1 MKTLRL
7 KLFCEQ
13 TECSLHERED
23 FIPCEINLTKDSRKL
38 DVLFVGEGPGKTE
51 VNADIERPFIGRSG
65 QLLRRTIK
73 SARGGEK
80 FNFGF
85 TNTVRC
91 LPLNSDDEI
100 RPPTRRE
107 RNFCRKFL
115 DRDIQ
120 KTDPDVIVLL
130 GHSPLETFPPPGQY
144 TVQGE
149 RGTWRVEEIE
159 GRERVVFSTWHP
171 AYVGRQKKLLPVFYE
186 DLRTVFKLAAG
197 WRPDPK
203 WAGLGKSTLLKTIP
217 EIEEY
222 VDFLRRGLTLEDMV
236 SVDVE
241 TKTLNKMHGNKLGMI
256 QLTHDLDT
264 AMCVPLD
271 HPKTPFDA
279 QELDVI
285 KALLRR
291 LFTRKVSFGYW
302 LAHSGK
308 YEQTLIGRHI
318 IGGPLNRTFKNRPM
332 IDTLGGAYLLNENK
346 SNIDGERS
354 YRLKLL
360 VKQILAFFHY
370 DEETLVKRSA
380 GNLFDLPL
388 ESTGKRWVPN
398 LTDYGGMDV
407 YTTMRLF
414 MALKE
419 MAEDERY
426 FHKWMALL
434 VHLFSPTY
442 RVMSVMERNGF
453 WANISHLHMLKDPD
467 RSPIISRLNHID
479 RVEYRQF
486 KTAKAANAVLAK
498 QKSGGNEPLFGSSW
512 VMDLDKPDHVREWLI
527 NQCELEVVDKT
538 KGGLPSVGKAFFAF
552 HDGVPEVEMTKERRG
567 LAKLASSY
575 VNQLIEYLDPSYGYL
590 DSQDGR
596 IRADFHFSS
605 TVSGRASSTKP
616 NMHQQVKS
624 DSPEKAAIKS
634 IFQAEQPGIQE
645 SFKIDFTK
653 GPKAA
658 KRPYAP
664 LRRQNAIVQ
673 LDHMTNEVRWWCI
686 LSGCPDLARA
696 LNNGKAMRDAYRLDP
711 HNVELRE
718 KAGFE
723 GDLHRNTAALMY
735 GVSVKEVTK
744 AMRNAAKSI
753 VFGWMF
759 GRGVHAIAAQIGK
772 TVKEAAKLIEQFGSA
787 FPAGRDWLHGQPDL
801 ARQTWFTES
810 PIGRRR
816 RLPGYVLLPSG
827 PMTDERWWDIPKDD
841 RRLIS
846 ECDRMAMN
854 SGIQGVASD
863 AAFIGCALLLDYIE
877 DNDRASWL
885 IQNAVHDSCIN
896 QVPIDEVAEFVHVAE
911 KIFTTDTME
920 YMTEHWGV
928 KFPCPLEVDF
938 EIGPKWGELMKW
950 DGTEPE
956 MIRIVGALAG
966 EDEVPELAP
975 SSLILPK
982 KKAKKLPGPESQ
994 KLF

>member
-1 MKTLRL
+1 MKIRRL
-7 KLFCEQ
+7 KLYCEQ
-13 TECSLHERED
+13 SECPLHERED
-23 FIPCEINLTKDSRKL
+23 FIPCEINLVGDDSKL
-38 DVLFVGEGPGKTE
+38 NVLFVGEGPGKTE
-51 VNADIERPFIGRSG
+51 VNAEIERPFIGRSG
-65 QLLRRTIK
+65 KLLRRTIK
-73 SARGGEK
+73 SACGGEP
-80 FNFGF
+80 FNYGF

-91 LPLNSDDEI
+91 LPLNKDDEI

-107 RNFCRKFL
+107 QSLCRKFL

-130 GHSPLETFPPPGQY
+130 GRSPLEAFPPPGDY
-144 TVQGE
+144 TVAGE
-149 RGTWRVEEIE
+149 RGNWRLVEIE

-171 AYVGRQKKLLPVFYE
+171 AYVGRQKKVLPVFYE
-186 DLRTVFKLAAG
+186 DIRTVFKLATG
-197 WRPDPK
+197 WRPNPQ
-203 WAGLGKSTLLKTIP
+203 WAGLGKSELLTTIP
-217 EIEEY
+217 DIEEY
-222 VDFLRRGLTLEDMV
+222 VDFLRRGLTLDDMV

-241 TKTLNKMHGNKLGMI
+241 TKTLTKMYGNKLGMI
-256 QLTHDLDT
+256 QFTHDLDS
-264 AMCVPLD
+264 AMCIPLD

-279 QELDVI
+279 HELGVI
-285 KALLRR
+285 KAILRR
-291 LFTRKVSFGYW
+291 LFTKKVSFGYW
-302 LAHSGK
+302 LAHAGK
-308 YEQTLIGRHI
+308 FEQTLIGRHI
-318 IGGPLNRTFKNRPM
+318 LGGKLNRTFKNRPM
-332 IDTLGGAYLLNENK
+332 IDTMGGAYLLNENL

-370 DEETLVKRSA
+370 DDETLKKRSE

-388 ESTGKRWVPN
+388 ESTGKHWVPN

-407 YTTMRLF
+407 YTAMRLF
-414 MALKE
+414 TALKE
-419 MAEDERY
+419 MAQGQHY

-434 VHLFSPTY
+434 VHLFSPVY
-442 RVMSVMERNGF
+442 RLMSVMERNGF

-479 RVEYRQF
+479 KVEYRQF
-486 KTAKAANAVLAK
+486 ETAKAANAVLAK

-527 NQCELEVVDKT
+527 NQCKLESVDTT
-538 KGGLPSVGKAFFAF
+538 KGGLPSVGKSFFAF
-552 HDGVPEVEMTKERRG
+552 HDGVPEVEMMKERRG
-567 LAKLASSY
+567 LAKLATSY
-575 VNQLIEYLDPSYGYL
+575 VNQLIAYLDPSFGFL

-596 IRADFHFSS
+596 IRADFHFAAV
-605 TVSGRASSTKP
+605 VSGRAACTKP

-634 IFQAEQPGIQE
+634 IFQAEQPGVQD

-653 GPKAA
+653 GRERA

-664 LRRQNAIVQ
+664 LRRENAIVQ

-686 LSGCPDLARA
+686 LSGCKDLAEA

-718 KAGFE
+718 KALFE

-735 GVSVKEVTK
+735 GVAVKDVTK

-759 GRGVHAIAAQIGK
+759 GRGVHAIAAQIGR
-772 TVKEAAKLIEQFGSA
+772 TVKETTKLIDQFGSA
-787 FPAGRDWLHGQPDL
+787 FPAGRDWLHGQPGI
-801 ARQTWFTES
+801 ARERWYVES

-816 RLPGYVLLPSG
+816 RLPGYVLLPAG
-827 PMTDERWWDIPKDD
+827 KMTDEKWWDLPKDD
-841 RRLIS
+841 RRLIG

-854 SGIQGVASD
+854 SAIQGIASD
-863 AAFIGCALLLDYIE
+863 AAFIGGTLLLDFIE
-877 DNDRASWL
+877 DNDRVLWL
-885 IQNAVHDSCIN
+885 IQNAVHDSCVN
-896 QVPIDEVAEFVHVAE
+896 QVPIDEVVEFVHIAE
-911 KIFTTDTME
+911 ELFTTRTME

-928 KFPCPLEVDF
+928 EFPCPLEVDF

-950 DGTEPE
+950 DGTKPE
-956 MIRIVGALAG
+956 MSKIITALG
-966 EDEVPELAP
+966 GVEEVPEL
-975 SSLILPK
+975 SSSTLILPK
-982 KKAKKLPGPESQ
+982 KKAKKLPGPESR